1 MADLKMKNVINI
13 HFLRNYT
20 HVVKYELINYIH
32 KLIIS
37 NSNSNSNHTLSSHE

>member
-20 HVVKYELINYIH
+20 HLVKYELINYIH
-32 KLIIS
+32 KPIII
-37 NSNSNSNHTLSSHE
+37 SNSNSNHTLSSHE